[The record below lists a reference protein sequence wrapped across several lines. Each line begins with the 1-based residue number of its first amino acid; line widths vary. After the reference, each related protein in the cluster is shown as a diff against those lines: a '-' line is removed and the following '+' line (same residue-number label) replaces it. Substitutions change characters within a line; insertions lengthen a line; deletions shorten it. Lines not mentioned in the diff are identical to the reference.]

1 MTDHL
6 ARPDK
11 KLPRE
16 RLWQVRAKRVI
27 LATGSIERHMVF
39 ANNDRPGIMLASA
52 ARTYLN
58 HFGVAVG
65 RKVGVY
71 TANDS
76 AYEAAFDLKRAGV
89 TIAAI
94 VDNREKPG
102 EAVLAEARKLGIEV
116 LAGHS
121 VVDTKGKLR
130 VSSMSVARNGG
141 GSARSIPVDA
151 LLMSAGWTPSVH
163 LFSQSRGKVA
173 YDAATSRFLPGTYAQ
188 DCLSVGS
195 CNGTDGLQATIE
207 ESLAAGELMAR
218 ATGNDG
224 GGSMMSTCLFSSRSM

>member
-1 MTDHL
+1 CG
-6 ARPDK
+6 
-11 KLPRE
+11 
-16 RLWQVRAKRVI
+16 VRAGRK
-27 LATGSIERHMVF
+27 L
-39 ANNDRPGIMLASA
+39 
-52 ARTYLN
+52 
-58 HFGVAVG
+58 GVA
-65 RKVGVY
+65 
-71 TANDS
+71 TAGDS
-76 AYEAAFDLKRAGV
+76 SYEAAFDLRRAGF

-121 VVDTKGKLR
+121 VVDTKGHRR
-130 VSSMSVARNGG
+130 VSSMKVARNGG
-141 GSARSIPVDA
+141 GSGRSIAIDA

-173 YDAATSRFLPGTYAQ
+173 YDAESGRFLPGAYAQ

-207 ESLAAGELMAR
+207 EALAAGELMAR
-218 ATGNDG
+218 ATGKDAG
-224 GGSMMSTCLFSSRSM
+224 GKVELRGENAFE